1 MMTKNNNIA
10 KFLKK
15 EYNRVKNGLDFS
27 NPVKNKVK
35 ISKSK
40 TFGLAVV
47 RTIVLYGLAFMIIY
61 PLIQQISV
69 ALREPSEINNLSV
82 IWLPK
87 KFSLDNIRL
96 AIASLDY
103 WNALKNTVIISTL
116 ATIAQL
122 VSCSL
127 AGYAFARLRSKFSD
141 ILFIFVIFTIVVPTS
156 TLSLPQFIYFQKIGL
171 LGKTYSII
179 LMSLFGQGIKSG
191 IFIYIFRQFFIG
203 IPKEL
208 DEAAQM
214 DGAGPTKIFLKIM
227 LPSAKGAIVT
237 VGLFAFVWQW
247 NDGYF
252 SSLFLRD
259 TTKVLTTAMYSIQY
273 GVHGHLQSLGLWK
286 LIGGDITKNPLF
298 LSMILNTAAILI
310 MAPLLIMYFFV
321 QKLFV
326 EGVERT
332 GIVG

>member
-1 MMTKNNNIA
+1 MTTKTNPIA
-10 KFLKK
+10 NFMKK
-15 EYNRVKNGLDFS
+15 EYSRIKKSLDFS

-35 ISKSK
+35 VSKVQ
-40 TFGLAVV
+40 TFGANLI
-47 RTIVLYGLAFMIIY
+47 RMIVLYGLAFMIVY

-69 ALREPSEINNLSV
+69 ALRQTSEINDPSV

-87 KFSLDNIRL
+87 KFSLDNIKL

-103 WNALKNTVIISTL
+103 WNALKNTVVLSTVT
-116 ATIAQL
+116 TIAQL
-122 VSCSL
+122 ISCSL
-127 AGYAFARLRSKFSD
+127 AGYAFARLRSRFTN
-141 ILFIFVIFTIVVPTS
+141 ILFIFVILTIVVPSS

-171 LGKTYSII
+171 LGKAYSIV

-191 IFIYIFRQFFIG
+191 IFIYIFRQFFRG
-203 IPKEL
+203 IPMEL
-208 DEAAQM
+208 DEAAQV
-214 DGAGPTKIFLKIM
+214 DGAGPLQIFLKIM
-227 LPSAKGAIVT
+227 LPSARGAIVT

-247 NDGYF
+247 NDGYY

-259 TTKVLTTAMYSIQY
+259 TTKVLTTAMYSIQH
-273 GVHGHLQSLGLWK
+273 GVHGHLQSLGLWE
-286 LIGGDITKNPLF
+286 LIGGDVTKNPLF